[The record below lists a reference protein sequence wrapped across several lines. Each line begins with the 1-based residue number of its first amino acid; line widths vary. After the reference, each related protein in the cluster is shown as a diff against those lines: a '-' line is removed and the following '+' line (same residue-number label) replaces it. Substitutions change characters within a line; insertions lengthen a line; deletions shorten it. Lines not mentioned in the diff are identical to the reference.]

1 MKKLLMLVLSVTL
14 IFCFSTVAFAMPVNN
29 FRVEEETEAETE
41 IIAYEDDAVSESFE
55 EMGLEKSTTFLF
67 ALAGVSILLW
77 IPTLILLIVLNSQK
91 KKLKEKI
98 NVFEAVYGEVY
109 TKEIMNDMKDI
120 PPSNYNFNPQTFAP
134 FSPEENKNSNYS
146 QLETNFNE
154 TLNSQIENNDWG
166 NK

>member
-1 MKKLLMLVLSVTL
+1 MKKFLMLVLSVML
-14 IFCFSTVAFAMPVNN
+14 MLCFSATAFAMPVNN
-29 FRVEEETEAETE
+29 FGAEKETEEQTE
-41 IIAYEDDAVSESFE
+41 IEAFEDDIVSESFE
-55 EMGLEKSTTFLF
+55 EMGLEKSTTVLF
-67 ALAGVSILLW
+67 ALAGISIILW
-77 IPTLILLIVLNSQK
+77 IPTLVLLIVLNSQK

-109 TKEIMNDMKDI
+109 TKEIMNDMKNI

-134 FSPEENKNSNYS
+134 LSPEENRGNNYS
-146 QLETNFNE
+146 QTQTNFNE